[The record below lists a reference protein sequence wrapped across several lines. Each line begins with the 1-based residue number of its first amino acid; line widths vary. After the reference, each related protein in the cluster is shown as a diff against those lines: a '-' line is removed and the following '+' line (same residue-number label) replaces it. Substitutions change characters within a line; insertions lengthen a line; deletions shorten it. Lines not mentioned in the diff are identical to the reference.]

1 MMSKVV
7 RSERLIED
15 LELRLEDLVATY
27 TTELRTL
34 QHQIKSLEGPLIS
47 ETKNAQRENEALIRE
62 IDRTQNI
69 NREIL
74 VLQTENKAPALD
86 DYEGGAIGGVQK
98 RINNMSS
105 IKVEEVERALN
116 MDENN
121 YEAFSESTLTMHK
134 MMKNTQAKRRNI
146 QGKSNGRRST
156 LQTAKIRLN
165 SNLFN

>member
-1 MMSKVV
+1 MMSKVA

-47 ETKNAQRENEALIRE
+47 ETEKALRENEALIRE

-74 VLQTENKAPALD
+74 VLQTENRAPALD
-86 DYEGGAIGGVQK
+86 DYESGAIGGVHK

-121 YEAFSESTLTMHK
+121 
-134 MMKNTQAKRRNI
+134 
-146 QGKSNGRRST
+146 
-156 LQTAKIRLN
+156 
-165 SNLFN
+165 